1 MQCKR
6 LLNLT
11 KKWYLSVKD
20 ETMAPARMIT
30 FMVLHSESCPV
41 CQQDPDLK
49 DEIAKIT
56 EMILPESKIPKAV
69 RQQQQEEEAAE
80 EEENASAS
88 ENEDEDKVSDDDSDE
103 KEIFLDDDED
113 ED

>member
-80 EEENASAS
+80 EAKAA
-88 ENEDEDKVSDDDSDE
+88 EDVDDEKTSDDDNDE
-103 KEIFLDDDED
+103 EEIFLDDDED

>member
-69 RQQQQEEEAAE
+69 RQQKQEEEAAE
-80 EEENASAS
+80 EEEENASAV
-88 ENEDEDKVSDDDSDE
+88 EDEEEDKISDDDSDE
-103 KEIFLDDDED
+103 KEVFLDDDD